1 MKIAI
6 ATTVVII
13 LIAAC
18 VSSQDV
24 GRERTLPPLKPQP
37 TLLQVAEEH
46 FAAFNACDWNRLM
59 AQMSDDVEF
68 FGPNGAAIQGR
79 VALGN
84 AFADVPKTP
93 EQGGRCGLKLTIER
107 TYIIGNTINVLW
119 RAEAPFL
126 TAPYRGTNVFETRDG
141 LIAAE
146 VTTFDGAALPIR
158 K

>member
-1 MKIAI
+1 MKAAI
-6 ATTVVII
+6 ARTVFIV
-13 LIAAC
+13 LLAAC
-18 VSSQDV
+18 ASAQDP
-24 GRERTLPPLKPQP
+24 GRDRTLPPLKPQP

-46 FAAFNACDWNRLM
+46 FAAFNACDWTRLM
-59 AQMSDDVEF
+59 AQMSDNVEF

-79 VALGN
+79 VALGK

-93 EQGGRCGLKLTIER
+93 AQGGRCGLKLTIER
-107 TYIIGNTINVLW
+107 TSIVGNTINVLW

-146 VTTFDGAALPIR
+146 VTTFDGAALPM
-158 K
+158 KK